1 MFAAW
6 TVAAARTAKPPGM
19 IKRSASPS
27 EPSSSAPPPPPPP
40 APSFAAAA
48 ARPGCD
54 PPASPSL

>member
-27 EPSSSAPPPPPPP
+27 EPSSSAPPP